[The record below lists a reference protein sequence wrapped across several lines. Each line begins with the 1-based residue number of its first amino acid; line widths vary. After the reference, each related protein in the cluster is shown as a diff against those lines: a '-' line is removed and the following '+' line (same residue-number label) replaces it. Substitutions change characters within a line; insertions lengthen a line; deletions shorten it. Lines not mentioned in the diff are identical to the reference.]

1 MEFQTEENFP
11 ISIIK
16 ISKNGKYIFIGF
28 ENGKIVKY
36 KLRKE
41 KNNKVYHPC
50 FDKKGYNKIKE
61 KMKLTKIFNKK
72 FPEEKDNKLIEQINK
87 ETLGRKT
94 VSNLLK
100 RKSTK
105 NSNSEIN
112 IIEEDNNN
120 IYIEN
125 SQNKNE
131 QIEISKIKEQKP
143 LIYYINPNIDN
154 ISNNYFIFYKN
165 DCHIKFKKDYSKGSA
180 NFIFLFFVNEVL
192 FKFSLFDINIFF
204 I

>member
-36 KLRKE
+36 KLRKD

-72 FPEEKDNKLIEQINK
+72 FPKEKDNTLIEQINK
-87 ETLGRKT
+87 EILGRK
-94 VSNLLK
+94 K
-100 RKSTK
+100 K
-105 NSNSEIN
+105 IN
-112 IIEEDNNN
+112 
-120 IYIEN
+120 
-125 SQNKNE
+125 
-131 QIEISKIKEQKP
+131 
-143 LIYYINPNIDN
+143 
-154 ISNNYFIFYKN
+154 
-165 DCHIKFKKDYSKGSA
+165 KK
-180 NFIFLFFVNEVL
+180 
-192 FKFSLFDINIFF
+192 
-204 I
+204 

>member
-36 KLRKE
+36 KLRKD

-125 SQNKNE
+125 SQNKKNKKKF
-131 QIEISKIKEQKP
+131 QKKKTKAFNILYKSKHK
-143 LIYYINPNIDN
+143 
-154 ISNNYFIFYKN
+154 
-165 DCHIKFKKDYSKGSA
+165 
-180 NFIFLFFVNEVL
+180 
-192 FKFSLFDINIFF
+192 
-204 I
+204 